1 MTKQPLAK
9 SYLLSEN
16 LRENEIQ
23 TVISIPLGKLKV
35 SDTSSATTTTHYRQI
50 KLTDKLL
57 DHAKGAYF
65 EFGNTTG
72 ATDGTQEVQL
82 YDEGASSVVAS
93 NSGSPLSVSQW
104 RSSDILSSLTEGNNY
119 DLRCDVTA
127 ASATSKTL
135 KAEGRIIVVLG
146 VS

>member
-1 MTKQPLAK
+1 MTKTPLARK
-9 SYLLSEN
+9 YLNAEN

-23 TVISIPLGKLKV
+23 TVISIPLGEVSV
-35 SDTSSATTTTHYRQI
+35 SDTSAVATTTHYRQV
-50 KLTDKLL
+50 KLTDNLL
-57 DHAKGAYF
+57 NHAKAAYF

-82 YDEGASSVVAS
+82 YDETAASVVAS

-104 RSSDILSSLTEGNNY
+104 RSADILSSLTEGNNY
-119 DLRCDVTA
+119 DIRCDVTA
-127 ASATSKTL
+127 GSATAQTL
-135 KAEGRIIVVLG
+135 DAEGRIIIVLG